1 MSEKNNGL
9 EVHMAEGLKQ
19 IDKKS
24 RPTRGSGCGNEI
36 GDVSNRYFFVEC
48 KQKRTKENIIM
59 DYKEEWL
66 DLASR
71 LPLDTKKIPIVA
83 IENKYGDKF
92 VVMSSE
98 DFFKLAK
105 EAKGE

>member
-1 MSEKNNGL
+1 MSEKNNEL

-71 LPLDTKKIPIVA
+71 LPLNTKKIPIVA

>member
-1 MSEKNNGL
+1 MSEKNNEL

-48 KQKRTKENIIM
+48 KQKRTKENIVM

-71 LPLDTKKIPIVA
+71 LPLNTKKIPIVA